1 MNDLDGERVGRARMK
16 EIVEIIRDQMVERSL
31 NWSGVA
37 YPSEGWATQIYGEPD
52 VERLWEAV
60 AFCTRLDEADPV
72 QAWRDH
78 MARLEG
84 RGEDPDRARARRRP
98 LHGSRHRSDRRAEPE
113 RALDV
118 GAVPDARRDRVRP
131 EHADGRGVHDARLPP
146 RGGHD
151 PLEPP
156 ARARRRHHRG
166 ASADGEG
173 REDRRRPG
181 RQGRRHRARAAR
193 DRRPRRATS
202 ASSRSSTA
210 PRASARRTRRSST
223 RSTTRTRRATSPT
236 ASASPRCSTAT
247 RARA

>member
-16 EIVEIIRDQMVERSL
+16 EVVEIIRGQMMERSL

-37 YPSEGWATQIYGEPD
+37 YPSEGWAAQIYGEPD

-84 RGEDPDRARARRRP
+84 RAQDAERARARRDP
-98 LHGSRHRSDRRAEPE
+98 LHRAGHRSDRRAEPE

-131 EHADGRGVHDARLPP
+131 EHADGRGVHDAGLPP
-146 RGGHD
+146 RRGND

-166 ASADGEG
+166 APADGEG
-173 REDRRRPG
+173 REDRRRAG
-181 RQGRRHRARAAR
+181 RQGRGHRARRSSRSTTA
-193 DRRPRRATS
+193 PATS

-210 PRASARRTRRSST
+210 RRASARRTRRSST